1 MRSVLVPLGL
11 LLCLPGWP
19 GRAHG
24 DDNDLARVFWKHGV
38 NGTLVLS
45 TLDGKT
51 RYVHN
56 ATRAAERYTPV
67 STFKIPNT
75 AIALEEGAASGERQV
90 FKWDGKDRGR
100 PEWNRDHTLE
110 SAFKVSCVWC
120 YRQLARKIGP
130 ARYRAHLS
138 RLGYGNAQMGRQV
151 DAFWLDGS
159 LRISALEQVEFLR
172 KLKLRK
178 LGFKAQV
185 YEVLERLMVL
195 GKGPQLFLRGK
206 TGWSVESRPQL
217 GWVVG
222 YLEKADAV
230 WLFALNMDI
239 RMRED
244 ARKRMAILRDALQ
257 AKGVLPP
264 EKR

>member
-1 MRSVLVPLGL
+1 MRYVFAALGP
-11 LLCLPGWP
+11 LLCLFSWP
-19 GRAHG
+19 GTARG
-24 DDNDLARVFWKHGV
+24 DDSDLARVFWRHGV

-45 TLDGKT
+45 TLDGET
-51 RYVHN
+51 RFVHN
-56 ATRAAERYTPV
+56 AARAAQRFTPV
-67 STFKIPNT
+67 STFEIPNT
-75 AIALEEGAASGERQV
+75 AIALEEGAASSERQV

-120 YRQLARKIGP
+120 YRQLARQIGP
-130 ARYRAHLS
+130 SRYRAYLS
-138 RLGYGNAQMGRQV
+138 RLGYGNAEMGKQV

-178 LGFKAQV
+178 LGFRAHL
-185 YEVLERLMVL
+185 YDLLERLMVL
-195 GKGPQLFLRGK
+195 GKGPRLFLRGK

-222 YLEKADAV
+222 YLEAGEAV

-244 ARKRMAILRDALQ
+244 ARKRMIVLRDALQ
-257 AKGVLPP
+257 AKGALPP